1 MSLDPTNTK
10 IHLVIPKTFL
20 TEVDLAARACYM
32 SRSDY
37 VRIALME
44 KMGKQSLVEFEW
56 PVWQPPKDDDDL
68 SNIDEDDLKT

>member
-1 MSLDPTNTK
+1 
-10 IHLVIPKTFL
+10 
-20 TEVDLAARACYM
+20 M

-44 KMGKQSLVEFEW
+44 TMGKQSLVEFEW